1 LSEREQEIKYENRVL
16 LKKMLNIDLRT
27 AQAANSKNSAKQ
39 NTIPAAMSKQKLL
52 KASNKSLNRGRR
64 I

>member
-1 LSEREQEIKYENRVL
+1 VTEREQEIKYENRVL

-27 AQAANSKNSAKQ
+27 AHAANSKGSAHN
-39 NTIPAAMSKQKLL
+39 NTIPAAVSKQQLL